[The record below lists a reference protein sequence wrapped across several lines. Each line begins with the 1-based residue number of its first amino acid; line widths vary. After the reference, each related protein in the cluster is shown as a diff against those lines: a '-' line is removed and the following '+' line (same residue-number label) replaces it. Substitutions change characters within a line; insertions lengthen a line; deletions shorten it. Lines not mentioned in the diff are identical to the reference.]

1 MDWLFSR
8 SSASGRAMQAP
19 ATFDVRQSFSGASA
33 SDLRQGEYAAMTGK
47 AGALS
52 AEIRDVA
59 DPELAAAW
67 RDLYARCLEPNI
79 FLDPDFARPAL
90 AYLRPR
96 DLKMMA
102 VFEAGQ
108 RRLLALA
115 PIVPPKVPF
124 GLARAYVHKQA
135 ALGLPLLDKGS
146 AAAALAKLVDAIRA
160 LRGTPGAL
168 VFSEIPRDGPT
179 FTLLKELF
187 GETRRIHI
195 LGQYERAALFPA
207 TENAIRH
214 NAKARK
220 NAARL
225 LRRLGEHGALSY
237 RIERGTQ
244 VAAALTEFLALESS
258 GWKGASKTALA
269 SAPERAAFVKAM
281 AESFARDGKL
291 RIESLDLN
299 GKPVAMGLLM
309 EDASA
314 GYFWKI
320 AYDESYAAQ
329 SPGVLLVRELTGRLS
344 AQRTLSAID
353 SCAAGDHPM
362 IDHIWPERIAILDV
376 GISLVDGP
384 RGRIAIAAESLRR
397 SLRKS
402 AKRLLRRSSSGKAP
416 IAGSWRARS

>member
-8 SSASGRAMQAP
+8 SSVSGRAMQAP
-19 ATFDVRQSFSGASA
+19 ATFDGHQDFSRASA
-33 SDLRQGEYAAMTGK
+33 SDLRQREYAAMTGK
-47 AGALS
+47 ADGLT

-59 DPELAAAW
+59 DPELATAW

-96 DLKMMA
+96 GLKMMA

-108 RRLLALA
+108 RRLLALT
-115 PIVPPKVPF
+115 PILPPKVPF

-146 AAAALAKLVDAIRA
+146 AAAALAKLMDAIRA
-160 LRGTPGAL
+160 LPGAPSAL
-168 VFSEIPRDGPT
+168 VFSEIPRDGAT
-179 FTLLKELF
+179 VKLLNELF
-187 GETRRIHI
+187 GENRRIHI
-195 LGQYERAALFPA
+195 LGQYERAALFPG
-207 TENAIRH
+207 TEKAIRH

-220 NAARL
+220 NAGRL

-237 RIERGTQ
+237 RIARGTR
-244 VAAALTEFLALESS
+244 VGAALTEFFALESS
-258 GWKGASKTALA
+258 GWKGASRTALA
-269 SAPERAAFVKAM
+269 SAPDRAAFVKAM
-281 AESFARDGKL
+281 AESFASDGKL
-291 RIESLDLN
+291 RIESLDLD

-320 AYDESYAAQ
+320 AYDEAYAAL
-329 SPGVLLVRELTGRLS
+329 SPGTLFVRELTGRLS
-344 AQRTLSAID
+344 AHRALRMID
-353 SCAAGDHPM
+353 SCAAADHPM
-362 IDHIWPERIAILDV
+362 IDHIWPERVAILDV
-376 GISLVDGP
+376 GITQADDP

-402 AKRLLRRSSSGKAP
+402 AKRLLRRNSSGKAP
-416 IAGSWRARS
+416 IAASWRARS

>member
-1 MDWLFSR
+1 
-8 SSASGRAMQAP
+8 MQAP

-33 SDLRQGEYAAMTGK
+33 FDPRQGEHAAMTGK
-47 AGALS
+47 ADALT
-52 AEIRDVA
+52 AEIRDVG
-59 DPELAAAW
+59 DPELAPAW
-67 RDLYARCLEPNI
+67 RDLYARSLEPNI

-90 AYLRPR
+90 TYLRPR
-96 DLKMMA
+96 GLKMVA

-108 RRLLALA
+108 KRLLALA

-160 LRGTPGAL
+160 LPGVPSAL
-168 VFSEIPRDGPT
+168 VFTEIPRDGPT
-179 FTLLKELF
+179 FKLLGELF
-187 GETRRIHI
+187 ATSQIHV
-195 LGQYERAALFPA
+195 LHEYQRAALFPA
-207 TENAIRH
+207 TENAVRH

-220 NAARL
+220 NAGRL

-237 RIERGTQ
+237 RIERGPQ

-281 AESFARDGKL
+281 AESFASEDKL
-291 RIESLDLN
+291 RIESLDLD
-299 GKPVAMGLLM
+299 GKAVAMGLLI
-309 EDASA
+309 EDGAV

-329 SPGVLLVRELTGRLS
+329 SPGALFVRELTGRLS
-344 AQRTLSAID
+344 AQRTLRAID
-353 SCAAGDHPM
+353 SCATADHPM

-376 GISLVDGP
+376 GISLANGP

-402 AKRLLRRSSSGKAP
+402 AKRLLRRTSSGKAP
-416 IAGSWRARS
+416 IAASWRTRS

>member
-1 MDWLFSR
+1 
-8 SSASGRAMQAP
+8 MQAP
-19 ATFDVRQSFSGASA
+19 ATFDVRQNFSSASA

-47 AGALS
+47 AGALT

-67 RDLYARCLEPNI
+67 RDLYARNLEPNI

-96 DLKMMA
+96 GLKMMA
-102 VFEAGQ
+102 VFEAGR

-115 PIVPPKVPF
+115 PVVPPKVPF
-124 GLARAYVHKQA
+124 GLARVYVHKQA
-135 ALGLPLLDKGS
+135 ALGLPLLDKG
-146 AAAALAKLVDAIRA
+146 AAAVALAKLVDAIRA
-160 LRGTPGAL
+160 LPGAPSAL
-168 VFSEIPRDGPT
+168 VFSEIPHDGPT
-179 FTLLKELF
+179 FKLLNGFF
-187 GETRRIHI
+187 GENRRIHI

-220 NAARL
+220 NAGRL
-225 LRRLGEHGALSY
+225 LRRLGERGALSY
-237 RIERGTQ
+237 RIERGPQ
-244 VAAALTEFLALESS
+244 MAAALTEFLALESS

-269 SAPERAAFVKAM
+269 SAPGRTAFVKAM
-281 AESFARDGKL
+281 AENFASDGRL
-291 RIESLDLN
+291 RIESLDLD
-299 GKPVAMGLLM
+299 GKAVAMGLLM
-309 EDASA
+309 EDASS

-320 AYDESYAAQ
+320 AYDESYSAQ
-329 SPGVLLVRELTGRLS
+329 SPGALFVRELTGRLS
-344 AQRTLSAID
+344 AQHVLRTID
-353 SCAAGDHPM
+353 SCAAADHPM

-376 GISLVDGP
+376 GISLADGP

-397 SLRKS
+397 SLRTS

-416 IAGSWRARS
+416 IATSWRARS